1 MFQIYLNKGQ
11 FKGKPS
17 NVKEYRLGRDYIDI
31 RFYGSD
37 TIYRYT
43 YSLTGKDNVEKMKQ
57 CAVIGEGLNALIMHV
72 ARKQGTF
79 EKLM

>member
-43 YSLTGKDNVEKMKQ
+43 YSLTGKDNV
-57 CAVIGEGLNALIMHV
+57 
-72 ARKQGTF
+72 
-79 EKLM
+79 